1 MTAPQRGLPKAFW
14 VLWAGTLINRMG
26 TMVVPFMTL
35 YLVED
40 RGISVL
46 VAGGVMAAFGAGS
59 LVSQLLGGV
68 LADRIGRR
76 ATLLA
81 GTCSTAVL
89 MVALAYT
96 RHVAAIVAL
105 VLALGVT
112 IDLYRPASQAL
123 VADLI
128 PPAGR
133 ARAFGL
139 LFLAANVG
147 FASAMAAAG
156 FLAARGFTVLF
167 WADAITGALFGLL
180 IWWLVPE
187 TRPRRGTAGSPG
199 GFRVVLRDRTMVAFT
214 ACVFGY
220 YFVYYQSDMTLP
232 LAMRENGVSASVYGL
247 CMALNGLLICIVQP
261 FIGPW
266 LGRPDPG
273 RVWAAGVAL
282 VGLGYGLT
290 AAAHSAPA
298 YFATVAIWTL
308 GEILPAAVTGV
319 IVARLSPEHLRGRY
333 AGFQGMAW
341 SGGWLAASVGGSGL
355 FSISPVL
362 LWMCCAAACA
372 LAASGLLALSP
383 RIRRR
388 EDATVP
394 GTR

>member
-1 MTAPQRGLPKAFW
+1 LPRAFW
-14 VLWAGTLINRMG
+14 VLWAGTLVNRMG

-40 RGISVL
+40 RGVSVL

-81 GTCSTAVL
+81 GTSSTAVL
-89 MVALAYT
+89 MVVLAYT
-96 RHVAAIVAL
+96 RPVVAILSL
-105 VLALGVT
+105 VLLLGVT

-128 PPAGR
+128 PTPGR
-133 ARAFGL
+133 ARAYGL
-139 LFLAANVG
+139 LFLAGNLG
-147 FASAMAAAG
+147 FAGAMAAAG
-156 FLAARGFTVLF
+156 FLAARGFTALF
-167 WADAITGALFGLL
+167 WADALTGALFGLL
-180 IWWLVPE
+180 VWRLVPE
-187 TRPRRGTAGSPG
+187 TRPQGGNAVSSG

-214 ACVFGY
+214 VCVFGY

-232 LAMRENGVSASVYGL
+232 LAMRENEVSTSVYGL
-247 CMALNGLLICIVQP
+247 CMALNGVLICVVQP
-261 FIGPW
+261 LIGPW
-266 LGRPDPG
+266 LGRLDAG

-298 YFATVAIWTL
+298 YFGTVAIWTL

-319 IVARLSPEHLRGRY
+319 IVARLAPEHLRGRY

-341 SGGWLAASVGGSGL
+341 SAGWLAASVGGTAL
-355 FSISPVL
+355 FSVNPAF
-362 LWMCCAAACA
+362 LWTTCAAVCG

-383 RIRRR
+383 RIRGH
-388 EDATVP
+388 EEAVP
-394 GTR
+394 STKR